1 MGHTWKVKPQD
12 VLMKVG
18 LGVKSIPGV
27 KASTLGRSPRVGVDL
42 EKPHQLY
49 PGARQHVRISQG
61 QR

>member
-1 MGHTWKVKPQD
+1 
-12 VLMKVG
+12 MKVG